1 MTKNINLDG
10 VMISSEPKAGVTTAA
25 PLLPIS
31 FDAFIPL
38 EMAAKAEA
46 VGVKKATMGLRTT
59 AVLAVL
65 AGAFIALGAIFATT
79 AATGAG
85 DQLTFGLAKLLTGLV
100 FCLGLILVVVA
111 GAELFT
117 GNNLIVMAWANR
129 HISTFQML
137 ENWTIVYIGNFV
149 GSIATAILM
158 FLTGQYMFSNGGVG
172 MTALNI
178 AHGKCSLDFLQAL
191 ALGIMCNALVC
202 LAVWLCYSARTTT
215 DKILSILFP
224 ITAFVAAGFEH
235 SVANMYFIPIGLF
248 IKMGAPAGF
257 WDLIG
262 KTAAD
267 YPNLTWANF
276 FLSNLAPVT
285 LGNIIGGSVMVG
297 LVYWFIY
304 IYRPGVSYFRHHPG
318 VSRRVG

>member
-1 MTKNINLDG
+1 MINIDPNPASAEVEL
-10 VMISSEPKAGVTTAA
+10 KAAALSTTA
-25 PLLPIS
+25 PPPIS

-46 VGVKKATMGLRTT
+46 IGVKKATMGLRTT
-59 AVLAVL
+59 SALAVL

-79 AATGAG
+79 VATGAG
-85 DQLTFGLAKLLTGLV
+85 DQLTYGVARLLTGLV

-129 HISTFQML
+129 HISTFQVL

-149 GSIATAILM
+149 GSLATAILM
-158 FLTGQYMFSNGGVG
+158 FLSGQYMFGQGGVG
-172 MTALNI
+172 LTALSI
-178 AHGKCSLDFLQAL
+178 AHNKCSLDFLQAL

-248 IKMGAPAGF
+248 IKMGAPANF
-257 WDLIG
+257 WELIG

-267 YPNLTWANF
+267 YPNLTWTNF
-276 FLSNLAPVT
+276 LLSNLVPVT

-304 IYRPGVSYFRHHPG
+304 IYKPGVSYFRPHSGASH
-318 VSRRVG
+318 RVV